1 MLCPLFFL
9 APVQVAD
16 GIDVGDL
23 IVKAMGEV
31 GLCHSEMWRDQG
43 YPDPS
48 QWSKA
53 LRGQAPLDLHRLR
66 HLVKNRQQ
74 MQFWA
79 VFLSKL
85 ASALIARSFAQMF
98 ETYAMAKA
106 DLRKQETQT
115 TERKSA

>member
-1 MLCPLFFL
+1 MFSLCL
-9 APVQVAD
+9 PVCVED

-23 IVKAMGEV
+23 IVKAMGDV

-53 LRGQAPLDLHRLR
+53 LKGQAPLDLWRLR
-66 HLVKNRQQ
+66 HLVKNRGE

-79 VFLSKL
+79 VFLSKF
-85 ASALIARSFAQMF
+85 ASALIARSFNQVF
-98 ETYAMAKA
+98 ETFAMAKA
-106 DLRKQETQT
+106 DIRQQEQK
-115 TERKSA
+115 ERRSA

>member
-1 MLCPLFFL
+1 MSVIPFGLP
-9 APVQVAD
+9 AHVED
-16 GIDVGDL
+16 GIDLGAL
-23 IVKAMGEV
+23 ITAAMGEV
-31 GLCHSEMWRDQG
+31 GLCHSEMWRDQD

-53 LRGQAPLDLHRLR
+53 LRGQAPLDLWRMR

-98 ETYAMAKA
+98 ETYHMAKT
-106 DLRKQETQT
+106 DLRKPAD
-115 TERKSA
+115 ERKSA